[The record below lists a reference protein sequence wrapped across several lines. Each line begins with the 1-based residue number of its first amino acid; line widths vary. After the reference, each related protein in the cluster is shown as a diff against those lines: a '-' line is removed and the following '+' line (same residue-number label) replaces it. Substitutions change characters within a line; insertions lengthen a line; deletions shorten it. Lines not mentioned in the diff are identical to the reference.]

1 LLAEEGVRVVRGV
14 SYYRGDL
21 KNPYAR
27 PIEGVLAYVNLNTKK
42 LIKVVDTG
50 VVPVPK
56 AAAEL
61 DMKSVGQHRATPKP
75 LEISQPQG
83 VSFETRGHEVSWQ
96 NWRFRYALHPREG
109 LALYTVSYEDQGKAR
124 LVLYRGSLS
133 EMVVPYGDPSATWFF
148 RSPFDAGEAGIGN
161 MALSLEPRIDAPGNS
176 AFFNALLA
184 DDQGGA
190 RELSRAVALYE
201 RDGGVLWK
209 HVDYLTN
216 HNESRR
222 ARQLVLSYFAN
233 VGNYEYGFNWI
244 FHQDGVL
251 EMEVLLTGI
260 MSVKGAHPLAA
271 QAETGGNHN
280 NHDGFGHLVADGV
293 LAAHHRGN
301 RLDICFR
308 PEKTLFPTL
317 GPTPRRASGP
327 RL

>member
-1 LLAEEGVRVVRGV
+1 
-14 SYYRGDL
+14 
-21 KNPYAR
+21 
-27 PIEGVLAYVNLNTKK
+27 
-42 LIKVVDTG
+42 
-50 VVPVPK
+50 VPK

-109 LALYTVSYEDQGKAR
+109 LVLYTVSYEDQGKAR

-190 RELSRAVALYE
+190 RELSQAVALYE

-222 ARQLVLSYFAN
+222 ARQLVLSFFAN
-233 VGNYEYGFNWI
+233 VGNYEYGFNWV

-260 MSVKGAHPLAA
+260 MSVKGAQPPAA
-271 QAETGGNHN
+271 QAETGGNHT

-293 LAAHHRGN
+293 LAAHHQHFFN
-301 RLDICFR
+301 FRLDLDVDGSSNTAVDKNTHAWAPAPPNPYHNAF
-308 PEKTLFPTL
+308 
-317 GPTPRRASGP
+317 
-327 RL
+327 